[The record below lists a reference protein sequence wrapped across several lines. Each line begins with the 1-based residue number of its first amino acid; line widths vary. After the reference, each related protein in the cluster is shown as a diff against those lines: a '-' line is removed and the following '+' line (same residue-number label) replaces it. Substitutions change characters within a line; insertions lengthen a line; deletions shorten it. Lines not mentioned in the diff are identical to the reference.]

1 MTFAA
6 ALLVN
11 TETTCAILVFEKYFI
26 IFSALVP
33 DPEAKTTIFF
43 IIWFILRMQKTE

>member
-1 MTFAA
+1 MTFAE

-11 TETTCAILVFEKYFI
+11 TETTFAISVFAKYFM

-33 DPEAKTTIFF
+33 DPEAKTIIFF
-43 IIWFILRMQKTE
+43 IIEFILRMQKTE